1 MRGRGGLVAL
11 TAAQAAGQAGQWAA
25 WLAVVYAAISE
36 PHAALWVAVVTFAW
50 SVPQIFAAAIGRLV
64 DAWGPRCTGTMA
76 WLVTAGLAEAAVIL
90 RPGITG
96 LAVILAAAALTGTWG
111 IAAGEAVPSW
121 LPGRPSQTEGGAA
134 LSAATSITIALA
146 ALTGTWLVVH
156 AGQRGAWA
164 LAAGL
169 SAVGALISLLIPA
182 ARPVPPPGGPGGGQ
196 RDRLPG
202 PARRMLAL
210 TCGLWLVLGAV
221 TALEALYVVQVL
233 HARYVVYGWLL
244 ATYAA
249 AGIVASAAASRW
261 PRLADSPGAVT
272 AAALLLAAGLPLY
285 LGTTRVLI
293 AFTGAAVFGAGAS
306 LARVAIRDVL
316 TGSTPAHRHG
326 RVTALWESVQALALA
341 APLPAVGVLV
351 TLCGLRPV
359 LYGTCVL
366 AAAVALAYSGTRA
379 RRAGTPPMDRVA
391 RDASVSRSHSR
402 VAANSG
408 WHVPGPRQ
416 PPENGDGLQHAGF
429 PCSGACL
436 VASDD
441 PDPGYVAQP
450 GASGGGRFPPGG
462 DALAFE
468 GLYASAERFLTLF
481 YAETGAGAPGRRL
494 WQVRRQ
500 IAATG
505 TYWHTAAELEFG
517 ARVAWRNSSR
527 CIGRLYWHSLRVR
540 DRREVSAAGEVAAE
554 SVAHLREA
562 TNGGRIRPTIT
573 VFAPDAPGWPGPR
586 IHSPQLI
593 RYAGYQTPG
602 GRVTG
607 DPANLGITRLARDL
621 GWPGGQP
628 PGRFDILPLVIEERG
643 TGLETYP
650 LPPDAVLEV
659 TISHPDFAWFT
670 DLGLRWHAVPVISDM
685 YLEIGGISY
694 PAAPFNG
701 WYMCTEIGSRN
712 LGDTARY
719 NQLPLIARAMGLA
732 TAIDQTLW
740 KDKAITELNLA
751 VLHSFTTA
759 GVTITDHHTESA
771 RFLQHIERE
780 ARHGRACPADWT
792 WIVPPTASSATP
804 VFHRYYQDFD
814 ASPNFH
820 RHPPPPQTPARFRGW
835 QPGAAAQHRDHS
847 AVRAASSSA

>member
-1 MRGRGGLVAL
+1 MSGRGGLVAL

-25 WLAVVYAAISE
+25 WLAVVYAAVSG

-50 SVPQIFAAAIGRLV
+50 CVPQILAAAIGRLV
-64 DAWGPRCTGTMA
+64 DAWGPRWTGTVA

-96 LAVILAAAALTGTWG
+96 LTVILALTALTGTWG

-146 ALTGTWLVVH
+146 ALSGTWLVVH

-169 SAVGALISLLIPA
+169 SAAGAGISLIIPA
-182 ARPVPPPGGPGGGQ
+182 ARPGSPPRGPGRG
-196 RDRLPG
+196 RPAPLPAA
-202 PARRMLAL
+202 ARRMLTL

-249 AGIVASAAASRW
+249 AGIAASAAASRW
-261 PRLADSPGAVT
+261 PRVADSPGAVT
-272 AAALLLAAGLPLY
+272 GAALLLAAGLPLY
-285 LGTTRVLI
+285 LGTTRILI
-293 AFTGAAVFGAGAS
+293 AFAGAAVFGAGAA
-306 LARVAIRDVL
+306 LARVAIRGVL
-316 TGSTPAHRHG
+316 TGSTPAYRHG
-326 RVTALWESVQALALA
+326 RVTALWESVQAFALA

-359 LYGTCVL
+359 LYGTCAL
-366 AAAVALAYSGTRA
+366 AAAVALAYSSTRA
-379 RRAGTPPMDRVA
+379 RRAGTPPADRVT
-391 RDASVSRSHSR
+391 REVSVGPDQGRI
-402 VAANSG
+402 AAGSG
-408 WHVPGPRQ
+408 WRVPEPRRPQDNGHVLAPG
-416 PPENGDGLQHAGF
+416 GGHAGF

-441 PDPGYVAQP
+441 D
-450 GASGGGRFPPGG
+450 
-462 DALAFE
+462 
-468 GLYASAERFLTLF
+468 GLYARAERFVTLF
-481 YAETGAGAPGRRL
+481 CAETRAGAPDRRL
-494 WQVRRQ
+494 WQVRRE

-540 DRREVSAAGEVAAE
+540 DRREVSAAGQVAAE
-554 SVAHLREA
+554 CIAHLREA
-562 TNGGRIRPTIT
+562 TSDGRIRPTIT

-593 RYAGYQTPG
+593 RYAGYQDPG
-602 GRVTG
+602 GAVTG
-607 DPANLGITRLARDL
+607 DPANLPITRLAHSL
-621 GWPGGQP
+621 GWPGAWP
-628 PGRFDILPLVIEERG
+628 PGRFDILPLVIEEAG
-643 TGLETYP
+643 TRLELHP
-650 LPPDAVLEV
+650 LPADAVLEV
-659 TISHPDFAWFT
+659 PIRHPDFGWFS

-685 YLEIGGISY
+685 YLEIGGICY

-712 LGDTARY
+712 LGDTTRY
-719 NQLPLIARAMGLA
+719 NQLPTIARHMGLS
-732 TAIDQTLW
+732 TASDQTLW
-740 KDKAITELNLA
+740 KDRAITELNLA
-751 VLHSFTTA
+751 VLHSFTAA

-780 ARHGRACPADWT
+780 TRHGRPCPADWT

-814 ASPNFH
+814 ASPNFR
-820 RHPPPPQTPARFRGW
+820 RHPPPPEAPARFPGC
-835 QPGAAAQHRDHS
+835 QPAAAHHRDHLVAGGPVTA
-847 AVRAASSSA
+847 AVPRLPAPGRDW